1 MKELKIEIPE
11 GHEIDQE
18 KSTFE
23 KIIFKKVGKPMQW
36 EDLEKIDGYYVDT
49 GSDLISVQSVATILG
64 NNKNVFPTKKDAES
78 SLALAQL
85 LQLRKAWI
93 GEWEADW
100 NNNSCKYVIYR
111 HEDFLVFD
119 FFKSSYGE
127 LSFPTHAMGKEFLEA
142 FKDLIKVYY
151 KL

>member
-93 GEWEADW
+93 GEWEVDW
-100 NNNSCKYVIYR
+100 GSNCLKYNIDRCGNNLITESF
-111 HEDFLVFD
+111 HL
-119 FFKSSYGE
+119 SYSE
-127 LSFPTHAMGKEFLEA
+127 LSFPTEEMALHFSEA

>member
-1 MKELKIEIPE
+1 MKDLKIEIPE

-23 KIIFKKVGKPMQW
+23 KIIFKKVGKPMEW
-36 EDLEKIDGYYVDT
+36 EYIKKIDGYYVDT
-49 GSDLISVQSVATILG
+49 ASDLISVQSVATILG
-64 NNKNVFPTKKDAES
+64 NNKNVFPTKQDAAS

-93 GEWEADW
+93 GEWEAIWDGGRFM
-100 NNNSCKYVIYR
+100 YVITR
-111 HEDFLVFD
+111 CKKSLDIDCLS
-119 FFKSSYGE
+119 SSYSE
-127 LSFPTHAMGKEFLEA
+127 LSFPSEEMALDFLEA